1 MATRPHTT
9 QRPARRRPR
18 TTRTGR
24 ALDGVG
30 LAVRLTARDRWLI
43 HALFDHEVLTTAQI
57 ALAANT
63 GLRSTQRTLRRLYD
77 LGVVDSFRP
86 YLEVGSAPEHYT
98 LGTFGAVVLAAER
111 AVDLKDSGWRADRS
125 ARIAHSPWL
134 GHTLGRNDLM
144 IRLAATHHTDP
155 TRRLTLWA
163 CERICATLWGDH
175 VHPDA
180 YAHYCHR
187 SHQPGHAAREGG
199 RSVAFF
205 LEYDTGATALARVD
219 AKLAGYAGLAATTH
233 PRTPTLVLI
242 HTGTPRREA
251 AVRARLQP
259 TAARLDIPVATTH
272 HALTAGGSLAD
283 AVWLPLTGTAARTA
297 LLELPTHY
305 RHLAPAPTPP
315 GTWTPDPDAADSG
328 ALRWP
333 PAPPLPPPRTR
344 PPAERRGVT

>member
-1 MATRPHTT
+1 MAIRPHTT
-9 QRPARRRPR
+9 QRPARRRAR

-24 ALDGVG
+24 TLDGVG

-43 HALFDHEVLTTAQI
+43 HALFDHEVLTTVQI
-57 ALAANT
+57 ALAAHT

-86 YLEVGSAPEHYT
+86 YLEAGSAPEHYT
-98 LGTFGAVVLAAER
+98 LGAAGAVVLAAER
-111 AVDLKDSGWRADRS
+111 AVDLPGLGWRADRS

-144 IRLAATHHTDP
+144 IRLAAERHRDP
-155 TRRLTLWA
+155 ARRLTLWA

-180 YAHYCHR
+180 YAHYRH
-187 SHQPGHAAREGG
+187 HPAADPRHGAA
-199 RSVAFF
+199 VAFF
-205 LEYDTGATALARVD
+205 LEYDTGTTALARVD

-242 HTGTPRREA
+242 HTSTPRREA
-251 AVRARLQP
+251 ALRARLQP
-259 TAARLDIPVATTH
+259 TAARLDVPVATTH
-272 HALTAGGSLAD
+272 HALTTGGSLAD
-283 AVWLPLTGTAARTA
+283 AVWLPLTGTAARTT
-297 LLELPTHY
+297 LLELPTHH
-305 RHLAPAPTPP
+305 RNLAPAPTPP
-315 GTWTPDPDAADSG
+315 GTWTSDPDATDSG

-333 PAPPLPPPRTR
+333 PAPPLPPPRTTATTKR
-344 PPAERRGVT
+344 SGVT